1 MALFFSFN
9 LGTNPIYS
17 NIKNKSSNLI
27 KTDYL
32 SSRKELDDYIVD
44 TGDSLAI
51 KYFPAEELNSI
62 FSVNEEGEIILP
74 LIQKTYVR
82 GLTTSEIS
90 NLLEKKYSEI
100 LISPEIQ
107 VFISKFKNQ
116 KINISGE
123 VRNPGLYVFPSYI
136 SASFLNSQVLNDSK
150 NIQDEIEG
158 GIISSKITRQ
168 NVIKPDFLLDD
179 QEIIKSAKILPS
191 NNIITVSKA
200 IKKAGG
206 ITSSSDLSKVQII
219 RNVPMGKGGG
229 KKYTTIDLE
238 NLLEEAI
245 PQNDFRLFH
254 GDTLIIPKLT
264 KKDLNQIPRS
274 ILSGLSP
281 KFINV
286 TIYGRVETPGIVSLP
301 LEATLSD
308 AIDLTGPIRP
318 LSGKIVLIR
327 YLQDG
332 NVIKKNIRYSSS
344 SRRGSKNNP
353 YIKEGDLISVRN
365 SWFGKSTG
373 VIREF
378 TAPFVGIYSTKELI
392 ESFTGNND

>member
-1 MALFFSFN
+1 MATFFSFN
-9 LGTNPIYS
+9 LGINPIYS

-32 SSRKELDDYIVD
+32 SSRKELDDYIID

-51 KYFPAEELNSI
+51 KYFPADELNSI

-100 LISPEIQ
+100 LISPEIK

-136 SASFLNSQVLNDSK
+136 SASFLNSQVLNNSK
-150 NIQDEIEG
+150 NIQAEIEG
-158 GIISSKITRQ
+158 GIISSKIDRQ
-168 NVIKPDFLLDD
+168 NLIKPDFLLDD
-179 QEIIKSAKILPS
+179 QEIIESAKILPS

-200 IKKAGG
+200 IRKAGG

-229 KKYTTIDLE
+229 KKYTTI
-238 NLLEEAI
+238 LL
-245 PQNDFRLFH
+245 
-254 GDTLIIPKLT
+254 
-264 KKDLNQIPRS
+264 
-274 ILSGLSP
+274 
-281 KFINV
+281 
-286 TIYGRVETPGIVSLP
+286 
-301 LEATLSD
+301 
-308 AIDLTGPIRP
+308 
-318 LSGKIVLIR
+318 
-327 YLQDG
+327 
-332 NVIKKNIRYSSS
+332 
-344 SRRGSKNNP
+344 
-353 YIKEGDLISVRN
+353 
-365 SWFGKSTG
+365 
-373 VIREF
+373 
-378 TAPFVGIYSTKELI
+378 
-392 ESFTGNND
+392 